1 MSDGPIRSES
11 NLLAFI
17 SSVMRDELNCAR
29 EVIVR
34 TCKAIKF
41 IRPWAFECTPSSSE
55 PPKQGYLRKVRE
67 ADFVFWLIG
76 KETTQPVVDEIT
88 TCMSA
93 GRRLLA
99 FELPSETRCEATRNL
114 MAQVSSYAKWA
125 RVEENEDL
133 AQHVRNALSDEFVR
147 ALRDPEPPGRAL
159 KLEEM
164 KQLSVSRCKRMWTSL
179 SVQEEMA
186 TELAEDQSVGDFLA
200 LPTTGVLRVE
210 GDQGSGKTL
219 AAERLF
225 QRAIDRA
232 LDDSSQPLPI
242 FVSARDLQMP
252 IEEYVEHKSK
262 DISRTSVTGSIIIV
276 DGLDE
281 IGVKAANSL
290 LEELS
295 IFTDAQTLATAVV
308 TSRPLPDLKDD
319 IGQRLTMSTLDQQ
332 KSIDLVSR
340 IAGQELE
347 LRDRYAWSES
357 VQDATKRPLFAIMV
371 GSVLRDSPDS
381 TFHKPVQLVTDLA
394 ERAQMELENAEEEEV
409 DILLQELAVKTVSSG
424 KRIFPHDVSTRRA
437 KQRIL
442 ANSRLVNEQE
452 GMVDFTLPIFR
463 EWYAARALIEETVS
477 FEEFHSDSDLWVIP
491 LAIAVDAGNE
501 NSRRTLMTEL
511 CSSDPGLASLV
522 LEELEPVWPPD
533 ESDDFS
539 LGTSLEA
546 GEKIRNAVVTWGQ
559 GLGALYSIIGPV
571 DSKGNTSPLGI
582 EVYAGGTR
590 IHTSW
595 YRGTHEQPTVVE
607 LPKDISPF
615 AYNPEWSGFSSRGVP
630 HAELWP
636 WFIAKDYLVHSLS
649 NEVSLKHLALE
660 SMSIDAVREC
670 SWAFSL
676 SVQRQSTRRQETISI
691 QEILRYVEEEALNYV
706 SFSLGYEG
714 YCLNK
719 HIRMVGHHL
728 TELANSGETSISD
741 PWPSA
746 DQLKTGTHRVWECYT
761 PQRLLERTTEVYAG
775 ALRIYEA
782 IVRKWFKPF
791 SFRFQM
797 YGCLPARLEGRI
809 TLPKGQVSFASD
821 PVLTWRPIIL
831 SDNEESEVVFELGVP
846 DKLQKDFRESNEN
859 KSPFLSSQRLDV
871 FGMLPATDLACK
883 WLADDLRRLG
893 WDN

>member
-34 TCKAIKF
+34 TCKATKF

-55 PPKQGYLRKVRE
+55 PPKQGYLRQVRE

-232 LDDSSQPLPI
+232 LDDSSQPFPV
-242 FVSARDLQMP
+242 FVSARDLRMP
-252 IEEYVEHKSK
+252 IGEYVEQISK
-262 DISRTSVTGSIIIV
+262 GLSRTSLHGALIIV

-290 LEELS
+290 LEKLS
-295 IFTDAQTLATAVV
+295 IFTDAQSTATAVV
-308 TSRPLPDLKDD
+308 TSRPLPELNDD
-319 IGQRLTMSTLDQQ
+319 IGQRLTMPTLDEQ
-332 KSIDLVSR
+332 KSIDLMGR
-340 IAGQELE
+340 IAGRELGLHE
-347 LRDRYAWSES
+347 RYAWSES
-357 VQDATKRPLFAIMV
+357 VQDAIKRPLFAIMI

-381 TFHKPVQLVTDLA
+381 NFQKPVQLVTDLA
-394 ERAQMELENAEEEEV
+394 ERALRDVENAEEI
-409 DILLQELAVKTVSSG
+409 DILLQKLAVKAISSG
-424 KRIFPHDVSTRRA
+424 RRIHQHDLSPRRA
-437 KQRIL
+437 QQKTL
-442 ANSRLVNEQE
+442 ANTRLVNEQE

-463 EWYAARALIEETVS
+463 EWYAARALVEETFF
-477 FEEFHSDSDLWVIP
+477 FEDIHSTSDLWTIP
-491 LAIAVDAGNE
+491 LAIAVDSENE
-501 NSRRTLMTEL
+501 DFGYSLMAKL

-522 LEELEPVWPPD
+522 LQELEPDWPPD
-533 ESDDFS
+533 ESGDFS

-546 GEKIRNAVVTWGQ
+546 GAKIRKAMETWGQ
-559 GLGALYSIIGPV
+559 GLGTLYSIIGPV
-571 DSKGNTSPLGI
+571 DSQGNTSTLGV
-582 EVYAGGTR
+582 EVYAEGTG
-590 IHTSW
+590 IYTSW
-595 YRGTHEQPTVVE
+595 YRGTQELPAVIE
-607 LPKDISPF
+607 LPKHIKSF
-615 AYNPEWSGFSSRGVP
+615 TYNPEWPGLSSRRVP
-630 HAELWP
+630 HTKLWP
-636 WFIAKDYLVHSLS
+636 WLTTKERLAASLS
-649 NEVSLKHLALE
+649 ERHLFEHLALE

-670 SWAFSL
+670 SWAFAL
-676 SVQRQSTRRQETISI
+676 GVQGQGELNQKPIDI
-691 QEILRYVEEEALNYV
+691 QELLRYIEEKALGYV
-706 SFSLGYEG
+706 SLRHGSQGY
-714 YCLNK
+714 YLNR
-719 HIRMVGHHL
+719 HIRIIRQHL
-728 TELANSGETSISD
+728 TDMANDSEITISD
-741 PWPSA
+741 PWPHA
-746 DQLKTGTHRVWECYT
+746 DQLKTQRHWVCEGYT
-761 PQRLLERTTEVYAG
+761 PQRLLERTTAVYAA

-782 IVRKWFKPF
+782 MVRKWFEAF
-791 SFRFQM
+791 GTRLSL
-797 YGCLPARLEGRI
+797 YSCWPAKLEGRL
-809 TLPKGQVSFASD
+809 TLSNGESDYMSAPSF
-821 PVLTWRPIIL
+821 
-831 SDNEESEVVFELGVP
+831 
-846 DKLQKDFRESNEN
+846 
-859 KSPFLSSQRLDV
+859 
-871 FGMLPATDLACK
+871 DLAAHSTAP
-883 WLADDLRRLG
+883 L
-893 WDN
+893 